1 MKKVHPMRKNR
12 YIITFIL
19 CWVTSA
25 ATMYFLNIIWPTGN
39 DDSTKGLIAR
49 TFIMSIIII
58 IVLNVGQNKDRRRP
72 IQEDDLEE

>member
-1 MKKVHPMRKNR
+1 MRKNR